1 MNRKARERE
10 FRRVMTRRSLLL
22 GGMQLGIASFLGLRL
37 YQLQVAQNS
46 QYRRLS
52 DRNQFDVR
60 LVQSSGKRSLPQQQK
75 IHPFAR
81 LSFVAI

>member
-1 MNRKARERE
+1 MNKKAREKE

-46 QYRRLS
+46 RYSRLS
-52 DRNQFDVR
+52 AI
-60 LVQSSGKRSLPQQQK
+60 SLT
-75 IHPFAR
+75 
-81 LSFVAI
+81 